1 MGKNRGKENVPKE
14 GQQGPWQAEIRVG
27 YLRASVGLRAC
38 SRLLSPSTLCPQ
50 ALPVPFAV
58 LSRTSRIAPLPHLL
72 GRKGSYSSP
81 VALRKQAKHPKA
93 QQGPGRVSA
102 GLHRGFC
109 INRTCPEWG
118 GCWEQESL
126 TRPPTQGGTALAKAP
141 RPAGSSSPTTPLPTL
156 FLSLFFKQGTLRRGD

>member
-58 LSRTSRIAPLPHLL
+58 LSRTSRIAPLPHLAL
-72 GRKGSYSSP
+72 GSGVWDEKD
-81 VALRKQAKHPKA
+81 LRGVH
-93 QQGPGRVSA
+93 
-102 GLHRGFC
+102 
-109 INRTCPEWG
+109 
-118 GCWEQESL
+118 WEV
-126 TRPPTQGGTALAKAP
+126 
-141 RPAGSSSPTTPLPTL
+141 
-156 FLSLFFKQGTLRRGD
+156 